1 MKKIF
6 SLFVAFV
13 MVVCCVLC
21 LTACGEKK
29 FKVGLI
35 CLHDESSTYDKN
47 FIDSMYRALDEL
59 GLDKDQLEL
68 VTGVPEGNK
77 CYETAT
83 ELAATCKVVFAD
95 SFGHE
100 DFMIQAAKENPNVL
114 FCHATGTK
122 AHTENL
128 PNYYNAFASI
138 YEGRYLAGVA
148 AGLKLQEMMAA
159 KPTTLPVVGYVAAW
173 PYAEVISGYTAWYL
187 GVRSIVPTATMKVTY
202 TGSWYDEK
210 LENAAATKLISAG
223 CVIISQHADS
233 MGAPKVCEGNKDS
246 SGNPDPVP
254 NVTYNGTT
262 EADCPNSYVIS
273 SKIDWTPYYVKMIKA
288 AMNNETV
295 AEKDYTGTIQTG
307 SVKLDAPGKKAA
319 AAGTQAKL
327 DEVKAQLLNGTL
339 HVFDTSKFT
348 VTTKG
353 DGVNTFFNLNA
364 TVDAN
369 GHVTSYMAD
378 VDSDPA
384 YTGDTEVVK
393 DGYFHESEYRSAPYF
408 DLIIDGVIL
417 IDEAQ

>member
-6 SLFVAFV
+6 SLFVACL

-21 LTACGEKK
+21 LTACGKK
-29 FKVGLI
+29 NFKVGLI

-68 VTGVPEGNK
+68 VTGVPEGNE
-77 CYETAT
+77 CYEKAI

-100 DFMIQAAKENPNVL
+100 DYMIQAAKEKTDVL

-122 AHTENL
+122 AHTEKL
-128 PNYYNAFASI
+128 PNFYNAFASI

-148 AGLKLQEMMAA
+148 AGLKLQEMMTA

-202 TGSWYDEK
+202 TGSWYDEVK
-210 LENAAATKLISAG
+210 EKAAANKLIAAG
-223 CVIISQHADS
+223 CVLISQHADS
-233 MGAPKVCEGNKDS
+233 YGAPNACETAG
-246 SGNPDPVP
+246 VP

-262 EADCPNSYVIS
+262 EEKCPNTYVIS
-273 SKIDWTPYYVKMIKA
+273 SKIDWAPYYVKMIKA

-295 AEKDYTGTIQTG
+295 AEKDYTGTIFTG

-364 TVDAN
+364 KVDAT

-384 YTGDTEVVK
+384 YAGDTEVVY
-393 DGYFHESEYRSAPYF
+393 DGYFHESEKRSAPYF

-417 IDEAQ
+417 IDEQ